1 MASSRERRAVGH
13 QRDHV
18 RRELRATVDRLV
30 DGWREIEAL
39 AVRPGMGADSRG
51 GSSSVAERD
60 AARVALAAS
69 DWVDRFER
77 LRREVRQLDGLRAT
91 LVAVDEGQVER
102 GRVSTAEPCGLC
114 GLPPAPKAKRIDG
127 VAYCSNTCYFK
138 VWRAL
143 KDDAEPEAS

>member
-1 MASSRERRAVGH
+1 MATPRARRAVGH
-13 QRDHV
+13 QRDDV

-39 AVRPGMGADSRG
+39 AVRPQMGGEIRG
-51 GSSSVAERD
+51 GSSSTAERD
-60 AARVALAAS
+60 AARVALQAS
-69 DWVDRFER
+69 DWVERFER
-77 LRREVRQLDGLRAT
+77 LRREVRQLDGLRAQ

-102 GRVSTAEPCGLC
+102 GRVSTVEPCALC

-127 VAYCSNTCYFK
+127 VPYCSNSCYFK
-138 VWRAL
+138 VWRSL